1 MDDIAKNQTRAY
13 NPLNPGL
20 RPFHSEIANFTSGK
34 TTPRAYLESCL
45 EEVSA
50 RDGDVKAFTAM
61 DMGAARKAADAA
73 TERYKA
79 GRQLSPVDGMPIAVK
94 DVIETED
101 LPTEHGSKLFAGNR
115 PGWDAACVY
124 FLRRGGAYVLGK
136 TVTTEFATQPPGPT
150 RNPWDLSR
158 TPGGSSSGSA
168 AAVAA
173 NMAPVGLGTQVR
185 GSVLRPACY
194 CGAYGMKGSF
204 GVITNQGIL
213 PVSRGINHL
222 GFIASTLEDMW
233 LTLHYTSRSAGGEP
247 GHAALPGKT
256 EMPAAHKPARLVM
269 LETVAWP
276 RVTPETQKAFDGLL
290 TQLRAQG
297 VEIVTRKDS
306 VYVERFER
314 LIKDIMEV
322 SDGIRDWEARYPMF
336 AYYDRDKTKLEK
348 VTAARI
354 EKEIALA
361 TPEMYEDALRRRTEM
376 QQAYAALSAFADG
389 CITLTV
395 PAPAPKGMPTGDA
408 SFLDA
413 FSVIGMPAVSLPL
426 LAVENLPVGVHLSGF
441 HRADVRLV
449 AMSRWMRDL
458 VLKQ

>member
-1 MDDIAKNQTRAY
+1 MDDIAKNTARAY
-13 NPLNPGL
+13 DPVNPGL
-20 RPFHSEIANFTSGK
+20 RPFHSEIANFVSGK
-34 TTPRAYLESCL
+34 ITPRAYLEKCL

-61 DMGAARKAADAA
+61 DMAAARKAADAS

-79 GRQLSPVDGMPIAVK
+79 GRPLGLVDGMPVAVK

-101 LPTEHGSKLFAGNR
+101 LPTEHGSALFAGNR
-115 PGWDAACVY
+115 PAWDAACVY

-150 RNPWDLSR
+150 RNPWDITR

-168 AAVAA
+168 AAVGAG
-173 NMAPVGLGTQVR
+173 MAPVGLGTQVR

-213 PVSRGINHL
+213 PFSRGINHL
-222 GFIASTLEDMW
+222 GTIASTLEDMW
-233 LTLHYTSRSAGGEP
+233 LTLHYISRNAGGEP

-256 EMPAAHKPARLVM
+256 EMPAAQKPARLVK
-269 LETVAWP
+269 LDTVAWP
-276 RVTPETQKAFDGLL
+276 RVTPETQHAFDGLL
-290 TQLRAQG
+290 TKLRAQG

-306 VYVERFER
+306 HHVERFER
-314 LIKDIMEV
+314 LIADIMAV

-336 AYYDRDKTKLEK
+336 PYYDRDKSKLTPASLQRTEN
-348 VTAARI
+348 
-354 EKEIALA
+354 EINKA
-361 TPEMYEDALRRRTEM
+361 TPESYEDALRRRREM
-376 QQAYAALSAFADG
+376 QEAYAQLSDFADG

-413 FSVIGMPAVSLPL
+413 FSVIGMPAVTLPL
-426 LAVENLPVGVHLSGF
+426 LKVEGLPVGVHLSGF
-441 HRADVRLV
+441 HRADSRLI
-449 AMSRWMRDL
+449 ALSRWMRDL
-458 VLKQ
+458 VLK